1 MASPKSQLLIIES
14 SVENLIEEVEKRPAL
29 YKKSLKEY
37 SDANMKKKLWE
48 EVCEA
53 VVVDWNS
60 LSAEEKTNKGRN
72 VKIKIL
78 EYLCEFLF
86 IYLFIYL
93 QLLHFVILTRNRA
106 SGRNKWANLR
116 TCFRRELNAQKNT
129 KSGQAA
135 NKRRKYVYF
144 EQLLFLLPCM
154 ENRLTEGNL
163 EEENFLSND
172 EHDDQAG
179 SSTPTPIRQ
188 RKKRPNVPKQTDVDE
203 ALLKALNEPN
213 TDEDVNFA
221 LSLVPSLQSLTAE
234 EKLDAK
240 ISILNVFKQI
250 RSARCAQSPPTC
262 TYNRVQQ
269 PLYPFPISQPT
280 TIRNISS
287 PGNSNDTAQ
296 SYYSNFSDESQIY
309 DL

>member
-60 LSAEEKTNKGRN
+60 LSAEEKTNKGRD
-72 VKIKIL
+72 VQK
-78 EYLCEFLF
+78 
-86 IYLFIYL
+86 
-93 QLLHFVILTRNRA
+93 
-106 SGRNKWANLR
+106 KWANLR
-116 TCFRRELNAQKNT
+116 TCYRRELNAQKNT

-269 PLYPFPISQPT
+269 PLYSFPISQPT

>member
-14 SVENLIEEVEKRPAL
+14 SVENLIEEVEKKPAL

-60 LSAEEKTNKGRN
+60 LSAEEKTNKGRD
-72 VKIKIL
+72 VQK
-78 EYLCEFLF
+78 
-86 IYLFIYL
+86 
-93 QLLHFVILTRNRA
+93 
-106 SGRNKWANLR
+106 KWANLR

-179 SSTPTPIRQ
+179 SSTSTPIRQ

-203 ALLKALNEPN
+203 AYR
-213 TDEDVNFA
+213 
-221 LSLVPSLQSLTAE
+221 LV
-234 EKLDAK
+234 
-240 ISILNVFKQI
+240 
-250 RSARCAQSPPTC
+250 
-262 TYNRVQQ
+262 Y
-269 PLYPFPISQPT
+269 
-280 TIRNISS
+280 
-287 PGNSNDTAQ
+287 
-296 SYYSNFSDESQIY
+296 
-309 DL
+309 